1 MCFVSINEKNQ
12 KFENFEKMK
21 KLNVLNEN
29 YFEKFEMIVQY
40 L

>member
-1 MCFVSINEKNQ
+1 MNEENEKT
-12 KFENFEKMK
+12 ENFEKMK

-29 YFEKFEMIVQY
+29 YFKKFEMIVQY

>member
-12 KFENFEKMK
+12 KFEKFEKMK
-21 KLNVLNEN
+21 KLNILNEN
-29 YFEKFEMIVQY
+29 YFEKFKMIIQY